1 MREGRENKEVGLDK
15 MIIKKNFTELIKE
28 KPELVVCGSRYD
40 HCTIYTVPTVNAL
53 SQVIGWIK
61 FNNPG
66 KNVLYR
72 GATRLYPDISP
83 ALFRGLST
91 EKKQTR
97 ISNNINKLLKEII
110 DDKKM
115 SKSLKLKDISNKS
128 ARKIVVEA
136 LLQHYGIRTRCLDV
150 VDNHWIALWFGLN
163 EYTEKKVHMYK
174 YGEFEPRISQ
184 LDGKPTTPLYQY
196 IYVFVINKEIDL
208 RDKDK
213 EIDSDFKGIVAVDLR
228 KAIPSMYVR
237 PHAQHAWIIRSTE
250 DTMVGVQPNFL
261 DCLFCIIKLNSF
273 QVMQWLGNGTLVS
286 QRNLFPPPQYDIGY
300 YNILSRTDIF
310 DKYKNQIIRYTP

>member
-1 MREGRENKEVGLDK
+1 MGLHK
-15 MIIKKNFTELIKE
+15 MMIKNNFTELIKE
-28 KPELVVCGSRYD
+28 KPELVVCGSRHN
-40 HCTIYTVPTVNAL
+40 HCTIYTVPTVDAL

-61 FNNPG
+61 FINPG

-83 ALFRGLST
+83 VLFRGLYT
-91 EKKQTR
+91 EKKQTGR
-97 ISNNINKLLKEII
+97 SNSINKLLKEII

-115 SKSLKLKDISNKS
+115 SKSLKLKDISHKS
-128 ARKIVVEA
+128 AKKIVVEA

-163 EYTEKKVHMYK
+163 EYTEKKVHMYR
-174 YGEFEPRISQ
+174 YGEFKPRISQ

-208 RDKDK
+208 RDNGEEMD
-213 EIDSDFKGIVAVDLR
+213 INSKGVVAVDLR
-228 KAIPSMYVR
+228 KTIPSMYVR
-237 PHAQHAWIIRSTE
+237 PHAQHAWIIRSTQDIMV
-250 DTMVGVQPNFL
+250 DTQPNFL
-261 DCLFCIIKLNSF
+261 DCLFGIIKLNSF

-300 YNILSRTDIF
+300 HNLLSRTDIF
-310 DKYKNQIIRYTP
+310 DKCNWQIIRYTS